1 MSDNTAETRIQI
13 VRAILDNIGFDI
25 ELAEFVEALSPYFGT
40 VYTVDPQRRH
50 LICDDNLAES
60 VARDMGITE
69 ALVGERLAQCIDS
82 QLFIQTA
89 EPGVYEVATWLD
101 WLYSDRSHKAEIIT
115 KFTIGIM
122 ELHFYDDN
130 DNVVYSEGFV
140 MDDSKVPFQNT
151 PEVY

>member
-1 MSDNTAETRIQI
+1 MSNNTAETRIQI
-13 VRAILDNIGFDI
+13 LGSILDSIGFDI
-25 ELAEFVEALSPYFGT
+25 QLAEFVEVLSPYFGT
-40 VYTVDPQRRH
+40 VYTIDPERRH

-60 VARDMGITE
+60 VAKEMGITE

-82 QLFIQTA
+82 RMFIKTA
-89 EPGVYEVATWLD
+89 EPGIYEVAQWLD

-122 ELHFYDDN
+122 ELQFYDDN

-140 MDDSKVPFQNT
+140 LDDSKVPFQNT